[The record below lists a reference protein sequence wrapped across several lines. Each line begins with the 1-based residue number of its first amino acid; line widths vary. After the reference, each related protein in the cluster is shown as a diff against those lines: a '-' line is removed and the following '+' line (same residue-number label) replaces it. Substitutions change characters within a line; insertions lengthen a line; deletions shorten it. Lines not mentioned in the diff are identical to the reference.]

1 MQKVSMYTIKTINMI
16 NCSLYMNNDSSYVI
30 LACDNAE
37 FCSVSR
43 RTKYYLLMMVMLLS
57 CYYILYQTCCCNF
70 SIQISRS
77 FCFVVNLN
85 GNMVVG
91 NKFSPLAAFQKVS
104 HHTMSEAHLTNSGM
118 LQQIQLHVDIVSKH
132 LILLS
137 GQKLNF
143 SIVIIHNLSINP
155 RYFSIYNKT
164 WNIFSSLN
172 QARFFF
178 EKQPF

>member
-16 NCSLYMNNDSSYVI
+16 NCNLYMNNDSSYVI
-30 LACDNAE
+30 LAYDNAE

-43 RTKYYLLMMVMLLS
+43 STKYYLLMMVMLLS

-91 NKFSPLAAFQKVS
+91 NKFSPLAAFPKVS

-118 LQQIQLHVDIVSKH
+118 SQQIYHYDDIVSKD

-137 GQKLNF
+137 GQKLNL
-143 SIVIIHNLSINP
+143 SIVIVRDILRTSG
-155 RYFSIYNKT
+155 
-164 WNIFSSLN
+164 IFSFHN
-172 QARFFF
+172 
-178 EKQPF
+178 KI